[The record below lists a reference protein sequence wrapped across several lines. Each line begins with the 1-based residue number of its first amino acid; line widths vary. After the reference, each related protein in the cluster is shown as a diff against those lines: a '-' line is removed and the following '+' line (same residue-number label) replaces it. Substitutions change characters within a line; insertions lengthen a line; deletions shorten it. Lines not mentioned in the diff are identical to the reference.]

1 MKYIVS
7 FILLSFFLKI
17 GYSQNASPDH
27 NNKKYN
33 WDLTQIYSDW
43 DKWNNDFNLLKANIQ
58 ESQKYKGRLAEG
70 PEVLLSFKNSHSFI
84 LQLFDKLFFY
94 TYLVGDL
101 DSRNSFY
108 NLKLKELQIL
118 KAEFERN
125 SAWVNEQIAQ
135 IPKETVFQWMENNE
149 ELANYKFEFTK
160 FYDQQ
165 SHILDSETQK
175 LKSYYTQVV
184 NSSSAI
190 FHALSL
196 SDMRYESVTLS
207 NGKELIASPSN
218 ASKVYVEQKDQE
230 DRKKVF
236 EALEESYT
244 DFNRTYSEIWISKA
258 QGIWAEAQIYGYN
271 SCLDYTLEPDKIPTN
286 IYTALLDVAG
296 NNTEILEKY
305 RLLRKKALKL
315 DNYYGSDESFKLV
328 DVNFN
333 YPYDDAVNIVLNSL
347 KPLGEDYIKKA
358 EKTFEGGWI
367 DVYPKPGKYAAAYNW
382 FTYGIHPFILLNWNN
397 TQDYLFTLSHEI
409 GHAVHSVYTIENQP
423 FQYSAFSPLLAETA
437 AIFNEIMLLDYLID
451 NTDDTNEKITYLV
464 KAIDIISRG
473 FYRQSQ
479 FAEFEYELFKI
490 MENNSSVN
498 SEVIAEKFKQINKKY
513 NVDVLDRSE
522 NYPYSW
528 PKIHH
533 FSHSPYYVF
542 TYAVS
547 ISCSSILHD
556 QIKQAKTRRE
566 AKEAQQRYL
575 TLLKSGGSDYPV
587 ELLKKAGVDL
597 STKEPYLAVVNRM
610 TELVD
615 QLEAAL
621 KELGKI

>member
-1 MKYIVS
+1 MKFIVS
-7 FILLSFFLKI
+7 FILLSFLFKVS
-17 GYSQNASPDH
+17 YSQNASPDT
-27 NNKKYN
+27 NKKYH
-33 WDLTQIYSDW
+33 WDLTQIYSGW
-43 DKWNNDFNLLKANIQ
+43 EKWNNDFNLLKAEIQ
-58 ESQKYKGRLAEG
+58 ESQRYKGRLAEG
-70 PEVLLSFKNSHSFI
+70 PEALLSFKNSYSFI

-101 DSRNSFY
+101 DSRDSFY

-125 SAWVNEQIAQ
+125 SAWVNEQIVQ
-135 IPKETVFQWMENNE
+135 IPKEIVFQWIEDNE
-149 ELANYKFEFTK
+149 ELAKYKFEFTK

-165 SHILDSETQK
+165 DHIINAKTQEI
-175 LKSYYTQVV
+175 KSYYTQVV

-190 FHALSL
+190 FQALSL
-196 SDMRYESVTLS
+196 ADMKYKKATLS
-207 NGKELIASPSN
+207 NGIELIANPSN
-218 ASKVYVEQKDQE
+218 ASKVYVEQKNQE

-236 EALEESYT
+236 EALEESYA

-258 QGIWAEAQIYGYN
+258 QGIWADAQIYGYN
-271 SCLDYTLEPDKIPTN
+271 SCLDYTLQPDNISIN
-286 IYTALLDVAG
+286 IYTELLDVAG

-333 YPYDDAVNIVLNSL
+333 YYYDDAVNIVLNSL
-347 KPLGEDYIKKA
+347 KSLGEDYIKKV

-423 FQYSAFSPLLAETA
+423 FQYSDFSPLLAETA
-437 AIFNEIMLLDYLID
+437 AIFNEIMLLDYLIN
-451 NTDDTNEKITYLV
+451 NTNNLNEKIAFLV

-479 FAEFEYELFKI
+479 FAEFEYELFKM
-490 MENNSSVN
+490 MESNSSIN
-498 SEVIAEKFKQINKKY
+498 SEIIAEKFKQIDKKY
-513 NVDVLDRSE
+513 NGDVLDRSG

-533 FSHSPYYVF
+533 FCNSPYYVY

-547 ISCSSILHD
+547 VSCSSSFYD
-556 QIKQAKTRRE
+556 QIKQAKTEKEKR
-566 AKEAQQRYL
+566 EAQQRYL

-587 ELLKKAGVDL
+587 KLLKKAGVDL
-597 STKEPYLAVVNRM
+597 STKGPYLAVVNRM

-615 QLEAAL
+615 QLEVAL
-621 KELGKI
+621 KEVGKI